1 MPTHRTIRRHPLIH
15 RRRRQIITSQISRI
29 TNRIRRTPKLPSGRI
44 RPPRC
49 PRTSNSFRANSGNQ
63 ATAHPST
70 TAVPAA
76 PTLRPGLRRRLRR
89 RPPRLRNE
97 IIHRRVNRTFFRVRV
112 GIELSQDLVSFGLSL
127 LIALR
132 LKGRNIR
139 PPRHLHGACLRSHIR
154 IRNCHRLIRMTKIL
168 ELGLNQF
175 GAQVSRLNHLFRHLF
190 THHQIMALCGAH
202 LLHVRINVIDVGR
215 QPSVRTLLGL

>member
-127 LIALR
+127 LITLR

-154 IRNCHRLIRMTKIL
+154 IRNRHRLIRMTKIL
-168 ELGLNQF
+168 ELGLNQY
-175 GAQVSRLNHLFRHLF
+175 GAQVSRLNHLFRHLL
-190 THHQIMALCGAH
+190 TQ
-202 LLHVRINVIDVGR
+202 R
-215 QPSVRTLLGL
+215 QVMSFR